1 VVQAN
6 DLGLFIKMILSTGV
20 VLGILLGLAALAK
33 RGRLDGAL
41 SRVKGVSVTGG
52 AALRRGRGRGRS
64 GDDSEFNVLGRTMTG
79 RETSLVWVRF
89 GEEEL
94 LVAVGPQGGNLIT
107 KRTNPAQ
114 DTAAQGAGFE
124 DSMRQARE
132 IADVEDALA
141 GTLVGSSLVERLR
154 HATAANKRH

>member
-6 DLGLFIKMILSTGV
+6 DLGLFIKMILSTGL

-33 RGRLDGAL
+33 RGRLNGVL
-41 SRVKGVSVTGG
+41 SRVKGVNIPGG
-52 AALRRGRGRGRS
+52 SAPRRGRLRGA
-64 GDDSEFNVLGRTMTG
+64 DDSEFSVLGRTMTG

-94 LVAVGPQGGNLIT
+94 LVATGPQGGNLIT
-107 KRTNPAQ
+107 KRTRGAQ
-114 DTAAQGAGFE
+114 NAEVEGAGFE
-124 DSMRQARE
+124 ESMRQARE

-141 GTLVGSSLVERLR
+141 GALVGSSLMERLR